1 MSDIRTEIGGS
12 KSTLWNY
19 FSSKE
24 DLFAAV
30 MKTATD
36 RMTGQIR
43 ALARI
48 EGDAR
53 GSLERFCSAY
63 IQTIVSDEAIAMH
76 RLVIGEVHRF
86 PQIGQTFFGDAVET
100 VWLIVADFLRQLFPD
115 NDRIDRAPA
124 DAAELLTSLCHGRS
138 FLRRI
143 YGVGDQPAP
152 DDIEDD
158 THVAVTTFL
167 RALAI
172 PEYHAR

>member
-1 MSDIRTEIGGS
+1 
-12 KSTLWNY
+12 
-19 FSSKE
+19 
-24 DLFAAV
+24 
-30 MKTATD
+30 
-36 RMTGQIR
+36 MTGQIMT
-43 ALARI
+43 LARI

-53 GSLERFCSAY
+53 RSLTRFCNAY
-63 IQTIVSDEAIAMH
+63 IATVVSDEVIAMH

-115 NDRIDRAPA
+115 NDRIDRAPT

-138 FLRRI
+138 FLRRV
-143 YGVGDQPAP
+143 YGVGDQPTP

-167 RALAI
+167 RAFAI
-172 PEYHAR
+172 TEHHPC